1 MSTNPLSNSTDEQP
15 IVNRVAQSQTLRLVD
30 LEEFF
35 PKEEIIGFDLQPH
48 LFHGLIL
55 KEKEFRETL
64 RNLDWSPYD
73 EKAVFID
80 CTADTIIPVWAYM
93 LVASYLKDK
102 STFVMLGS
110 EEQLVERMMCDNLKT
125 IDVEE
130 FKGKKVL
137 VKGCSDKPVPHALY
151 VEVARLLLPVV
162 NSLMY
167 GEACSNVPVFKTGR
181 ST

>member
-1 MSTNPLSNSTDEQP
+1 MSTNPLPNPSSEQP
-15 IVNRVAQSQTLRLVD
+15 IVNRVAQSQVLRLVD

-35 PKEEIIGFDLQPH
+35 PKEEIVGFDLQPH

-55 KEKEFRETL
+55 KEKEFREAMRTH
-64 RNLDWSPYD
+64 DWDPYAG
-73 EKAVFID
+73 KAVFIH
-80 CTADTIIPVWAYM
+80 CSADTIIPVWAYM

-110 EEQLVERMMCDNLKT
+110 KEQLIERMMVDNVKQL
-125 IDVEE
+125 DVEQ

-137 VKGCSDKPVPHALY
+137 VKGCSDKPVPFGMY

-162 NSLMY
+162 SSLMY
-167 GEACSNVPVFKTGR
+167 GEACSNVPVFKTAKP
-181 ST
+181 T

>member
-1 MSTNPLSNSTDEQP
+1 MSTNPFQNQTDEQP

-55 KEKEFRETL
+55 KEKEFRGAL
-64 RNLDWSPYD
+64 KSHNWDLYNG
-73 EKAVFID
+73 KAVFIH
-80 CTADTIIPVWAYM
+80 CSADTIIPVWAYM

-102 STFVMLGS
+102 STFVMLGTQ
-110 EEQLVERMMCDNLKT
+110 EQVIERMMCDNLKSLD
-125 IDVEE
+125 IES

-137 VKGCSDKPVPHALY
+137 VKGCSDKPVPHSIY

-167 GEACSNVPVFKTGR
+167 GEACSNVPVFKSAKAT
-181 ST
+181 